1 MSHLLSDIY
10 FFKKSNWLFVLTLF
24 GCQKW
29 GFTMEVE
36 NWLLLLEN
44 PDNKAWVWSC
54 LQLYISCLA
63 LSCPP
68 SQVQCRPHKSHQQA
82 VSQAWILSSKM
93 LQCKNDHVTSP
104 HQCVSHLEE
113 WRSVQTQAP
122 VPLQDSV
129 TPVEV
134 ALDLVVDE
142 NWAEGGVV
150 DPVKLDQDTLLIL
163 QVRWSPW
170 RYETTDI
177 VVKEARMTVIC
188 AIKCLLFKKRSS
200 LRFGWCVVLENSLKV

>member
-1 MSHLLSDIY
+1 MKKLHKTMSHLLSDIY

-44 PDNKAWVWSC
+44 PDNKASVWSC

-82 VSQAWILSSKM
+82 VSQAGILPSKM
-93 LQCKNDHVTSP
+93 LQCKNEHVTSP

-142 NWAEGGVV
+142 NWPKGGVV

-163 QVRWSPW
+163 QV
-170 RYETTDI
+170 
-177 VVKEARMTVIC
+177 K
-188 AIKCLLFKKRSS
+188 
-200 LRFGWCVVLENSLKV
+200 SLKIWNYRYCG

>member
-1 MSHLLSDIY
+1 MSHLISDIY

-44 PDNKAWVWSC
+44 PDKAWVWSW
-54 LQLYISCLA
+54 LQLYFSCLA
-63 LSCPP
+63 WPCPRP
-68 SQVQCRPHKSHQQA
+68 QVQCRPHKSHQQA
-82 VSQAWILSSKM
+82 VCQAGILPSKT
-93 LQCKNDHVTSP
+93 LQGKNEHVTSP
-104 HQCVSHLEE
+104 HQCVSNLEE

-129 TPVEV
+129 TPVET

-142 NWAEGGVV
+142 NWPERGVV
-150 DPVKLDQDTLLIL
+150 DPVKLDQDPLQCLQLKSLKDMELQIL
-163 QVRWSPW
+163 STDRICLQI
-170 RYETTDI
+170 RYGTTDI
-177 VVKEARMTVIC
+177 VYRY
-188 AIKCLLFKKRSS
+188 CLDL
-200 LRFGWCVVLENSLKV
+200 